1 MTSRRIFLKSI
12 SQIAAVSVVGLP
24 LASQAAVAKVDE
36 KDPQAAALG
45 YKDDTKQ
52 VDKQK
57 YSTHD
62 VSQTCGNCQ
71 LYQGGGA
78 ASGPCP
84 IFSGKTVEATG
95 WCSAYTKR
103 AGS

>member
-12 SQIAAVSVVGLP
+12 SQITAVSMVGLP

-57 YSTHD
+57 FASHD
-62 VSQTCGNCQ
+62 VNQACGNCQ
-71 LYQGGGA
+71 LYQGGSA

-84 IFSGKTVEATG
+84 IFAGKTVEATG
-95 WCSAYTKR
+95 WCSAYSKK
-103 AGS
+103 AGG

>member
-24 LASQAAVAKVDE
+24 LASQAAAAKVDE
-36 KDPQAAALG
+36 KDPQAAGLG

-52 VDKQK
+52 VDKK
-57 YSTHD
+57 KFPTHD

-71 LYQGGGA
+71 LYQGGSA
-78 ASGPCP
+78 ASGPCL
-84 IFSGKTVEATG
+84 IFSGKAVEAAG
-95 WCSAYTKR
+95 WCSAYTKK
-103 AGS
+103 AGL